1 MRQADSQSI
10 AKCEP
15 FAFPRA
21 HVSLSRT
28 ILQSDIYAGAPPFDV
43 RWWLR
48 PTAVILL
55 CAGLCP
61 GLGRSPDEN
70 WYPPPEG
77 QRPSAHRTA
86 QPIQSSQTGVPSITK
101 VEPPS
106 WWASHTI
113 NPVRLL
119 VRGQN
124 LAGARV
130 LATKP
135 AIQASQV
142 AVNREGTY
150 LFVNVRI
157 SPAAR
162 PGSYPLTLV
171 TPQGRA
177 TIPFEIQTP
186 LAATTHFQGVTAAD
200 VIYLIMPD
208 RFADGD
214 QSNDAPA
221 DAPAAAND
229 RRNPRAYHGGDLRG
243 VINHLPYLK
252 DLGVTALWLTPWY
265 DNWNGVN
272 NCDQPW
278 CPNTYYHGYHA
289 IDYYSVEDHFGDM
302 ATLRELIEKA
312 HALGLKIIQDQ
323 VANHVGSRHP
333 WVKDPPLDNWFHGTL
348 AQHTVNRFRN
358 SVLLSPHANRDEFR
372 NTLDGWFSDD
382 LPDMNQ
388 EEPEVARYEIQN
400 ALWWIGVTGLDA
412 IRQDTIQ
419 YMPRAFIR
427 DLSNALHRQYPKM
440 WMVGEVFERD
450 AAQTA
455 FFIGGHTGWDG
466 VDTKLDSVFDFPLW
480 STSLLAF
487 TNKVPMRALRDQLK
501 YDALYPDPLKIT
513 TFANNHDTMR
523 FMSLDG
529 ATLEGAMMHLAFTL
543 TVRGI
548 PQLYY
553 GEEIAMEGRAD
564 PDNRRDFPGGF
575 PGDTHNAFTLEGRQP
590 KEQKMFEWTRAW
602 IRLRAEHS
610 ALRRGR
616 LIDLF
621 YDDDA
626 YVFARQDRNETV
638 VIAINRAEK
647 EKKVTVSAG
656 AMGLKDGAELANL
669 IGTSGGTLVANG
681 QATLSIPPRT
691 AVAYKATN

>member
-1 MRQADSQSI
+1 VGQANSQST

-15 FAFPRA
+15 FAFLCECCSAFCNSIPRLA
-21 HVSLSRT
+21 VCCILAAFVS
-28 ILQSDIYAGAPPFDV
+28 V
-43 RWWLR
+43 
-48 PTAVILL
+48 
-55 CAGLCP
+55 
-61 GLGRSPDEN
+61 
-70 WYPPPEG
+70 
-77 QRPSAHRTA
+77 SA
-86 QPIQSSQTGVPSITK
+86 SSQKNLPTVTK

-106 WWASHTI
+106 WWAHHSI

-119 VRGQN
+119 VRGKN
-124 LAGARV
+124 LRDARV
-130 LATKP
+130 RATN
-135 AIQASQV
+135 AATQTSQV
-142 AVNREGTY
+142 FVNRDGTY

-171 TPQGRA
+171 TPQGST
-177 TIPFEIQTP
+177 TIPFEIETP
-186 LAATTHFQGVTAAD
+186 LAAKTHFQGVTSDD

-214 QSNDAPA
+214 ESNNAPA
-221 DAPAAAND
+221 DAPATAND
-229 RRNPRAYHGGDLRG
+229 RKNPRAYHGGDLRG
-243 VINHLPYLK
+243 VIDHLPYLK

-272 NCDQPW
+272 NCDKPW

-289 IDYYSVEDHFGDM
+289 IDYYAVEDRFGDL
-302 ATLRELIEKA
+302 ATLRELVEKA

-333 WVKDPPLDNWFHGTL
+333 WLIDPPRDNWFHGTL
-348 AQHTVNRFRN
+348 AQHAVNKFRN
-358 SVLLSPHANRDEFR
+358 SVLLSPHANEDEFR

-419 YMPRAFIR
+419 YMPRSFIR
-427 DLSNALHRQYPKM
+427 DLSNALHRQYPRM

-466 VDTKLDSVFDFPLW
+466 VGTKLDSVFDFALW
-480 STSLLAF
+480 NTSLLAF
-487 TNKVPMRALRDQLK
+487 TNRVPMRALRDQLK
-501 YDALYPDPLKIT
+501 YDALYPDPSRIT
-513 TFANNHDTMR
+513 TLANNHDTVR

-529 ATLEGAMMHLAFTL
+529 ATLEGAMMHIAFTL
-543 TVRGI
+543 SVRGI

-553 GEEIAMEGRAD
+553 GEEIAMEGKED

-575 PGDTHNAFTLEGRQP
+575 PGDARNAFTPEGRKP
-590 KEQKMFEWTRAW
+590 KEQKMYEWTRNW

-610 ALRRGR
+610 AIRQGH

-626 YVFARQDRNETV
+626 YVFARQDGPETV
-638 VIAINRAEK
+638 IIAINRTEK
-647 EKKVTVSAG
+647 EKKVTMPASAI
-656 AMGLKDGAELANL
+656 GLKDGAQMSAL
-669 IGTSGGTLVANG
+669 IGTSGGSRVANG
-681 QATLSIPPRT
+681 SATLTLAKSS
-691 AVAYKATN
+691 ASALVVH

>member
-1 MRQADSQSI
+1 MRKANPQSI
-10 AKCEP
+10 AESDP
-15 FAFPRA
+15 FAFLSAFFPAFCGSISRLA
-21 HVSLSRT
+21 VCSCVLAAFLSVS
-28 ILQSDIYAGAPPFDV
+28 A
-43 RWWLR
+43 
-48 PTAVILL
+48 
-55 CAGLCP
+55 
-61 GLGRSPDEN
+61 
-70 WYPPPEG
+70 
-77 QRPSAHRTA
+77 
-86 QPIQSSQTGVPSITK
+86 SSQTNLPSVIK

-106 WWASHTI
+106 WWAGHSI

-130 LATKP
+130 RATRP
-135 AIQASQV
+135 ATQTSEV
-142 AVNREGTY
+142 FVNRDGTY

-157 SPAAR
+157 NPAAQ
-162 PGSYPLTLV
+162 PGSYPLTLI
-171 TPQGRA
+171 TWQGST
-177 TIPFEIQTP
+177 TIPFTIEAP
-186 LAATTHFQGVTAAD
+186 LAATTHFQGVTSAD

-214 QSNDAPA
+214 QSNNAPA
-221 DAPAAAND
+221 GAPAAAND
-229 RRNPRAYHGGDLRG
+229 RKNPRAYHGGDLRG

-252 DLGVTALWLTPWY
+252 ELGVTALWLTPWY

-272 NCDQPW
+272 SCDKPW

-289 IDYYSVEDHFGDM
+289 IDYYAVEDRLGDM
-302 ATLRELIEKA
+302 ATLRELVEKA
-312 HALGLKIIQDQ
+312 HVLGLKIIQDQ

-348 AQHTVNRFRN
+348 AKHAVNKFRN
-358 SVLLSPHANRDEFR
+358 SVLLSPHAHQEEFR

-400 ALWWIGVTGLDA
+400 SLWWIGAAGLDA
-412 IRQDTIQ
+412 VRQDTIQ
-419 YMPRAFIR
+419 YMPRTFIR
-427 DLSNALHRQYPKM
+427 DLSNALHRQYPKT

-466 VDTKLDSVFDFPLW
+466 IDTKLDSVFDFPLW
-480 STSLLAF
+480 NTSLLAF

-513 TFANNHDTMR
+513 TFANNHDTAR

-529 ATLEGAMMHLAFTL
+529 ATLEGAMMHIAFTL
-543 TVRGI
+543 SVRGI

-553 GEEIAMEGRAD
+553 GEEIAMEGKED

-575 PGDTHNAFTLEGRQP
+575 PGDARNAFEASGRKP
-590 KEQKMFEWTRAW
+590 KEQEMYEWTRSW

-610 ALRRGR
+610 AIWQGS

-638 VIAINRAEK
+638 IIAINRSKK
-647 EKKVTVSAG
+647 EKSVTIPAG
-656 AMGLKDGAELANL
+656 AIGLRDGRELSSL
-669 IGTSGGTLVANG
+669 IGPAGGTRVADA

-691 AVAYKATN
+691 AVAYRGR